1 MVGVAALCAV
11 VVIAS
16 LLVPEGEVVTLNV
29 LDIEGREYPTQLWI
43 VELGGVS
50 YLRAG
55 NPNSKWLARLRDRPE
70 VTLGAAE
77 AGEQPTPYLATPID
91 DDPAQRARIGAA
103 MAEKYG
109 LADWLWSTIADR
121 DRSVPIRLDARPA
134 ESSP

>member
-1 MVGVAALCAV
+1 MIGLAALCAV

-43 VELGGVS
+43 VELAGVS

-55 NPNSKWLARLRDRPE
+55 NPNSEWLARLRDRPE
-70 VTLGAAE
+70 VTLGE
-77 AGEQPTPYLATPID
+77 DQAGEQPTSYLATPID
-91 DDPAQRARIGAA
+91 DDPEQRERIGAA

-109 LADWLWSTIADR
+109 FADWLWSTIADR